1 MSVQRK
7 VKLGS
12 VFALAAA
19 ALLMVLLA
27 VPEILDAWAAG
38 GNYSLTISVPV
49 NESGGNGSE
58 YLDELNNMTIPVS
71 VYKVADL
78 NDAGSKLTPIDIF
91 AGLNFDKINQGTEV
105 ADDMRI
111 LAEQAA
117 KIVREAKNPTPAGVT
132 KIVKAKDETNAKGVV
147 TGLTAGMYL
156 IVPDSVKAAED
167 KPYIFTPSLVALG
180 VSSDGTSKPD
190 DNVSVDLK
198 PGTIVTPPPN
208 EEYGSLKITK
218 NLQDFN
224 ESLGRTTFVFR
235 VVGVDVHGTTKYEE
249 VVSLDFDAPGDK
261 TVTLSNIPTGLKVTV
276 TEIYSGASYEIVG
289 PKEATVTI
297 ISDESVRLGNG
308 QMASVSFKNRY
319 NGKDRYGYGVEN
331 RFKSDGKNGWIW
343 ESSAKSAN
351 K

>member
-1 MSVQRK
+1 MSVQRR
-7 VKLGS
+7 VKMGS

-27 VPEILDAWAAG
+27 VPEILDAWATN
-38 GNYSLTISVPV
+38 GNYSFTFSVPV
-49 NESGGNGSE
+49 NGSDEVWNG
-58 YLDELNNMTIPVS
+58 IKVPVS

-78 NDAGSKLTPIDIF
+78 DDAGQKMTAVEAFKDLD
-91 AGLNFDKINQGTEV
+91 LNKVNQGTAS
-105 ADDMRI
+105 ADDMRT
-111 LAEQAA
+111 LAGQAA
-117 KIVREAKNPTPAGVT
+117 E
-132 KIVKAKDETNAKGVV
+132 IVKEKKPDPTAKVEIEKAKGDQEAKGVV
-147 TGLTAGMYL
+147 TGLAAGLYL
-156 IVPDSVKAAED
+156 AVPQSVEVGGETVD
-167 KPYIFTPSLVALG
+167 FSPSMVALG

-190 DNVSVDLK
+190 DNVNVDLK
-198 PGTIVTPPPN
+198 PGTINPPPN
-208 EEYGSLKITK
+208 EEFGSLKITK

-249 VVSLDFDAPGDK
+249 VVSMDFDAPGDK
-261 TVTLSNIPTGLKVTV
+261 TITLSNIPTGLKVTV

-308 QMASVSFKNRY
+308 QVASVTFKNRY
-319 NGKDRYGYGVEN
+319 NGKDRFGYGVEN

-343 ESSAKSAN
+343 ESSAKKTAG